1 MQKNSLISRA
11 KVVLHFHE
19 APLVPIHTFVEY
31 YVIRHRL
38 SGKFLQY
45 SPAVNSHVFDLFP
58 FSDNI
63 LHITN
68 IDVAMYIMQNNQ
80 PKHNFKAEELEVI
93 KVRETKEVIFIKEMI

>member
-68 IDVAMYIMQNNQ
+68 IDVTIFIIQNNQ

-93 KVRETKEVIFIKEMI
+93 KVKETREVIFIKEMI